1 MKYLVVEY
9 RYGYKSVPLGNQ
21 VQTLEGINICAETH
35 DSEFTIRLAKFYSK
49 IRNNYHIEVQT
60 VLEDGDI
67 TEEEIEKFLMKF
79 NQIDKYIKLYLS
91 ICYE

>member
-21 VQTLEGINICAETH
+21 VPTLEEINICAETH
-35 DSEFTIRLAKFYSK
+35 DSEFANRLAKFYSK
-49 IRNNYHIEVQT
+49 ISNNYHIKVQT

-67 TEEEIEKFLMKF
+67 TEEDMDKVLNEIQS
-79 NQIDKYIKLYLS
+79 NG
-91 ICYE
+91 

>member
-1 MKYLVVEY
+1 MKYLVVEI
-9 RYGYKSVPLGNQ
+9 RYGYKSVPLGNK

-35 DSEFTIRLAKFYSK
+35 DSEFANKLAKFYSK

-67 TEEEIEKFLMKF
+67 TEEEREKVL
-79 NQIDKYIKLYLS
+79 NEIQS
-91 ICYE
+91 NR

>member
-9 RYGYKSVPLGNQ
+9 RYGYKPVSLDNQ

-35 DSEFTIRLAKFYSK
+35 DSEFAIRLAKYYSK

-67 TEEEIEKFLMKF
+67 TEEEI
-79 NQIDKYIKLYLS
+79 DKVLNEIQS
-91 ICYE
+91 NR